1 MSSRKVLA
9 ELKSKVRPDKA
20 AFLPGFFK
28 AFPGGYGEGDEF
40 LGVVVPDQRKVAL
53 KYRTLPLPD
62 IDALLQSRWHEC
74 RLTALFILVHQF
86 TVAQKPKTRDV
97 DRQKVI
103 LDFYLGHLDRVNNW
117 DLVDASAH
125 KILGQWLVDR
135 PVNRSA
141 DRKILSSLARSKNMW
156 EQRVSVIATLPLIR
170 AGQFDEILRLSEKF
184 LSHPHDLMHKATGWM
199 LREVGKRDLAVLRA
213 FLQEHVAAMPRTML
227 RYAIEKMRDAERKKW
242 LRQ

>member
-1 MSSRKVLA
+1 MNVAMTSRKVLV

-40 LGVVVPDQRKVAL
+40 LGVVVPDQRKVAS
-53 KYRTLPLPD
+53 KYQTLTLSE

-74 RLTALFILVHQF
+74 RLTGLFILVHQF
-86 TVAQKPKTRDV
+86 TAAQKPKTRDI

-103 LDFYLGHLDRVNNW
+103 VDFYLEHLDRVNNW
-117 DLVDASAH
+117 DLVDSSAH

-135 PVNRSA
+135 RA
-141 DRKILSSLARSKNMW
+141 ERKILNSLARSQSLW
-156 EQRVSVIATLPLIR
+156 EQRVSVIATLPLIH

-184 LSHPHDLMHKATGWM
+184 LSHSHDLMHKATGWM
-199 LREVGKRDLAVLRA
+199 LREMGKRDLAVLRA
-213 FLQEHVAAMPRTML
+213 FLREHVSEMPRTML
-227 RYAIEKMRDAERKKW
+227 RYAIEKMPAAERKEW
-242 LRQ
+242 LGK

>member
-40 LGVVVPDQRKVAL
+40 LGVVVPDQRKVAAR
-53 KYRTLPLPD
+53 YQTLALSE

-86 TVAQKPKTRDV
+86 TVAQKPEIRDV

-103 LDFYLGHLDRVNNW
+103 LDFYLEHLDRVNNW

-135 PVNRSA
+135 PANRNA
-141 DRKILSSLARSKNMW
+141 DRKVLSSLAGSKNMW
-156 EQRVSVIATLPLIR
+156 EQRVSVIATLPLIQ

-227 RYAIEKMRDAERKKW
+227 RYAIEKMPDAERKKW